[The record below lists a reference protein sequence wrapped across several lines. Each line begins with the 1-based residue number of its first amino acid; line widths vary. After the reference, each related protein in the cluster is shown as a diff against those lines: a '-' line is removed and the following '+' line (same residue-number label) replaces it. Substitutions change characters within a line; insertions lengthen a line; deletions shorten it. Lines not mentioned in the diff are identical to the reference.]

1 MNDTSK
7 SAQKKNTSM
16 NRRDFMAGS
25 AAAVA
30 GFTIMKPSTAK
41 GFDANS
47 RIEVGFVGLG
57 GRGSWIAGIIAN
69 SYKGYQIVSVAD
81 YFDRVVQPAGDTFK
95 VAKDRRFSGLSG
107 YQKVIDS
114 KPDAMFF
121 ETPPCFFPEH
131 VAASVKAGCHTYFA
145 KPVACDVPG
154 TMSILESGKK
164 ATKNGQAFLIDFQI
178 PTNEFN
184 IETVKRCHDGQIGK
198 IGMIDTIYC
207 DDAWSDPP
215 KTANIESRLHSLI
228 WCNDINLGGG
238 LLVNAGIHAVDAG
251 LWIADQR
258 PVSAMGSSRQVNAD
272 HHGDTR
278 DVYSITYQYENGIIH
293 NHRGEHLKN
302 THEFTCRCMAW
313 GSEGYAETGYMGKAW
328 LHANKSAYRGGEIN
342 NLYGAGVY
350 ANLAKFEKCI
360 RDGNYE
366 NDTLQKGVDSN
377 LTVILG
383 REAGMRN
390 GMVTMDELI
399 KENKEIPFSTKGL
412 KA

>member
-1 MNDTSK
+1 MIDTKK
-7 SAQKKNTSM
+7 STQKKTTAI
-16 NRRDFMAGS
+16 NRRRFMAT
-25 AAAVA
+25 ATAAVA

-57 GRGSWIAGIIAN
+57 GRGSLIAGMIAGN
-69 SYKGYQIVSVAD
+69 HKGYQIVSVAD
-81 YFDRVVQPAGDTFK
+81 YFDDRVQPAGDRFK

-154 TMSILESGKK
+154 TISILESGKK
-164 ATKNGQAFLIDFQI
+164 ATKNGQVFLIDYQI

-198 IGMIDTIYC
+198 LGMISTIYC
-207 DDAWSDPP
+207 DTAYADPP

-228 WCNDINLGGG
+228 WVNDIDLGGG
-238 LLVNAGIHAVDAG
+238 YLVNAGIHAVDAG

-258 PVSAMGSSRQVNAD
+258 PVSAMGSSRIVND
-272 HHGDTR
+272 KKNGDSR
-278 DVYSITYQYENGIIH
+278 DVHSITYQYENGAIH
-293 NHRGEHLKN
+293 NHRGEHMGN
-302 THEFTCRCMAW
+302 THGFTCRCMAW
-313 GSEGYAETGYMGKAW
+313 GSEGYAETGYMGQAW
-328 LHANKSAYRGGEIN
+328 VRGNKGGYRGGTVH
-342 NLYGAGVY
+342 NLYNAGIQY
-350 ANLAKFEKCI
+350 NLAKFEKDI
-360 RDGNYE
+360 RDKNYK
-366 NDTLQKGVDSN
+366 NDTLQRGVDSN
-377 LTVILG
+377 LAVILG

-390 GMVTMDELI
+390 GLLTMDEMI
-399 KENKEIPFSTKGL
+399 KENKKIPFSTKGL